1 MLGKKIWDPISNL
14 NNMNKKY
21 NNNKLKKN
29 KKWQ

>member
-21 NNNKLKKN
+21 NNNK
-29 KKWQ
+29 